1 MSIQSITRTESKPR
15 YALADCRL
23 FIECTPARA
32 KWTARKTV
40 LFVIC
45 VASLLWGG
53 VTYAGTILF

>member
-1 MSIQSITRTESKPR
+1 MSIQSITRIESKPR

-32 KWTARKTV
+32 KWTAGRTV
-40 LFVIC
+40 LCLIC

-53 VTYAGTILF
+53 VTYAGPFLF